1 MGESNIL
8 FILFRTDNIF
18 YFFFFLRQQKNHT
31 LLIKLSGE
39 LRFYRD
45 LELEMEILIG
55 RLKYRAA

>member
-18 YFFFFLRQQKNHT
+18 YFFFLRQQKNHT
-31 LLIKLSGE
+31 FLIKLSGE

>member
-1 MGESNIL
+1 MEESNIL

-18 YFFFFLRQQKNHT
+18 YFFFLRQQKNHT
-31 LLIKLSGE
+31 FLIKLSGE
-39 LRFYRD
+39 LRFYRE